1 MSKSTLNWVEDELF
15 RICGLSDVDAAKFL
29 ISIAKE
35 AKSKERCFKNIMKTE
50 TLEVDEKFT
59 DELWNRGEKQLKSN
73 AYQKDIKLAIW
84 NSPSR
89 NDLPRGERNTQAI
102 GLFVYLFETR
112 WT

>member
-1 MSKSTLNWVEDELF
+1 MPILFISRMSKSTLNWVEDELF

-59 DELWNRGEKQLKSN
+59 DELWNRGEKQIKSN
-73 AYQKDIKLAIW
+73 ASEKDIIIIIIIIKLPVWDSSIR
-84 NSPSR
+84 S
-89 NDLPRGERNTQAI
+89 DKL
-102 GLFVYLFETR
+102 
-112 WT
+112 

>member
-59 DELWNRGEKQLKSN
+59 DELWNRGEKLIIEFFQTNFQFMESILRN
-73 AYQKDIKLAIW
+73 LLQRKL
-84 NSPSR
+84 R
-89 NDLPRGERNTQAI
+89 NLRVQRLI
-102 GLFVYLFETR
+102 
-112 WT
+112 

>member
-59 DELWNRGEKQLKSN
+59 DELWNRGEKQIKSN
-73 AYQKDIKLAIW
+73 ASEKDIIIIIIKLPVWDSSIR
-84 NSPSR
+84 S
-89 NDLPRGERNTQAI
+89 DKL
-102 GLFVYLFETR
+102 
-112 WT
+112 

>member
-59 DELWNRGEKQLKSN
+59 DELWNRGEKLIIEFFFQTNFQFMENILRN
-73 AYQKDIKLAIW
+73 LLQRKL
-84 NSPSR
+84 R
-89 NDLPRGERNTQAI
+89 NLRVQRLI
-102 GLFVYLFETR
+102 
-112 WT
+112 

>member
-59 DELWNRGEKQLKSN
+59 DELWNRGEELII
-73 AYQKDIKLAIW
+73 DFFFFKLIFSSW
-84 NSPSR
+84 K
-89 NDLPRGERNTQAI
+89 T
-102 GLFVYLFETR
+102 YFETCSNGNCE
-112 WT
+112 TSESKG

>member
-59 DELWNRGEKQLKSN
+59 DELWNRGEKLIIEFFFSN
-73 AYQKDIKLAIW
+73 KFSVHGKHTSKPAPTETAKPP
-84 NSPSR
+84 SPKV
-89 NDLPRGERNTQAI
+89 DLI
-102 GLFVYLFETR
+102 F
-112 WT
+112 

>member
-1 MSKSTLNWVEDELF
+1 MPILFISRMSKSTLNWVEDELF

-59 DELWNRGEKQLKSN
+59 DELWNRGEKQIKSN
-73 AYQKDIKLAIW
+73 ASEKDIIIIHVIKLPVWDSSIRS
-84 NSPSR
+84 NK
-89 NDLPRGERNTQAI
+89 L
-102 GLFVYLFETR
+102 
-112 WT
+112 

>member
-59 DELWNRGEKQLKSN
+59 DELWNRGEELII
-73 AYQKDIKLAIW
+73 DFF
-84 NSPSR
+84 
-89 NDLPRGERNTQAI
+89 
-102 GLFVYLFETR
+102 LFK
-112 WT
+112 

>member
-1 MSKSTLNWVEDELF
+1 MPQLQINCKPTVIFFIKYFLRMSKSTLNWVEDELF

-59 DELWNRGEKQLKSN
+59 DELWNRGEK
-73 AYQKDIKLAIW
+73 AIV
-84 NSPSR
+84 
-89 NDLPRGERNTQAI
+89 G
-102 GLFVYLFETR
+102 F
-112 WT
+112 

>member
-59 DELWNRGEKQLKSN
+59 DELWNRGEKQIKSN
-73 AYQKDIKLAIW
+73 ASEKYIIIIIKLPVWDSSIR
-84 NSPSR
+84 S
-89 NDLPRGERNTQAI
+89 DKL
-102 GLFVYLFETR
+102 
-112 WT
+112 

>member
-59 DELWNRGEKQLKSN
+59 DELWNRGEKLIIDFFFQTNFQFMENTLRN
-73 AYQKDIKLAIW
+73 LLQRKL
-84 NSPSR
+84 R
-89 NDLPRGERNTQAI
+89 NLRVQRLN
-102 GLFVYLFETR
+102 
-112 WT
+112 